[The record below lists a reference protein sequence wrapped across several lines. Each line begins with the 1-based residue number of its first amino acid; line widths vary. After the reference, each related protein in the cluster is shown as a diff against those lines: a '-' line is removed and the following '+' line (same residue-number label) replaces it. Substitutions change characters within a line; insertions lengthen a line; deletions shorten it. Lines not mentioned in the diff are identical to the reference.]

1 MKESLGVALIGTG
14 VIAPYHLKAY
24 QTIER
29 TRVIAVCD
37 ADPAKAQAFAQEH
50 RLSRHDRLPNALAD
64 PNIDIIDI
72 AVPSGLHA
80 DIGIAAARAGKHV
93 MVEKPIDIT
102 LAKADALIVAC
113 RENGVTLGVISQN
126 RFLPSVQKVYRAVES
141 GELGTLLQ
149 GDAAIKWYRSQ
160 AYYNSGA
167 WRGTW
172 ELDGGGAF
180 MNQGIHFIDLL
191 LSVMGPVKWLQAR
204 CKTAAHRIAVED
216 IGMVLVE
223 FASGAYGVIQASTAF
238 YPGLPAR
245 LEIHGTRGSARIEG
259 ERLAFLQ
266 IEGQPPQKDSE
277 VAVGGASDPK
287 AIDATLFVHQ
297 YRDFISAIDEGRD
310 PVVSG
315 TVARR
320 PLQLILAIYES
331 ARCGKAIEMEKFAPA
346 V

>member
-1 MKESLGVALIGTG
+1 MRLLPPAEKTGSLWSD
-14 VIAPYHLKAY
+14 
-24 QTIER
+24 Q
-29 TRVIAVCD
+29 
-37 ADPAKAQAFAQEH
+37 
-50 RLSRHDRLPNALAD
+50 
-64 PNIDIIDI
+64 
-72 AVPSGLHA
+72 
-80 DIGIAAARAGKHV
+80 
-93 MVEKPIDIT
+93 
-102 LAKADALIVAC
+102 
-113 RENGVTLGVISQN
+113 QN
-126 RFLPSVQKVYRAVES
+126 RFLPSCKRCIGS
-141 GELGTLLQ
+141 GIRRTGHTLQ
-149 GDAAIKWYRSQ
+149 GDADDQMVSL
-160 AYYNSGA
+160 
-167 WRGTW
+167 T
-172 ELDGGGAF
+172 
-180 MNQGIHFIDLL
+180 GILQQRCLARHLGIGWGRRFYEPGHSFIDLL
-191 LSVMGPVKWLQAR
+191 LSDMGPVKWLQAR

-223 FASGAYGVIQASTAF
+223 FASGAYGVIQLRKLF
-238 YPGLPAR
+238 IPGCQRDWRPR
-245 LEIHGTRGSARIEG
+245 HPWIRRIEG

-266 IEGQPPQKDSE
+266 IEGQPPQKDPE